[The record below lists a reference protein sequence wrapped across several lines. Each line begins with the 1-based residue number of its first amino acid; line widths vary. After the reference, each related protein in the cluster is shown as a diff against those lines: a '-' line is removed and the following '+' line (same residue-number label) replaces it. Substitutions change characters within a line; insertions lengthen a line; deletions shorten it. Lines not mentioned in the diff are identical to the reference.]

1 MMIVKIMMF
10 VLCLNIACAAISST
24 FPLASTATAAIPSQE
39 QVSALV
45 NQTESWQPALNIPLV
60 GDIVAGFNFF
70 VQVVR
75 GTLFGLPAMLQD
87 IEAPSSL
94 VAGAYALTG
103 LVYALAIIQM
113 ISGRQVED

>member
-1 MMIVKIMMF
+1 MIVKIMLFM
-10 VLCLNIACAAISST
+10 LCFNIACAAISSA
-24 FPLASTATAAIPSQE
+24 FPFASTATAAIPSQQ

-45 NQTESWQPALNIPLV
+45 NQTESWRPALNIPLI

-70 VQVVR
+70 VQIVR
-75 GTLFGLPAMLQD
+75 GTLFGFPAMLQD
-87 IEAPSSL
+87 LGAPPSL

-103 LVYALAIIQM
+103 IVYAMALVQM